1 MTTLQLDAALYDLM
15 VDWSK
20 RLENELPFF
29 QYYLRKI
36 NTSSI
41 LDVACGSGRHSIEFA
56 KIGYQITG
64 IDVNPHMIELARMQ
78 LVHQRLE
85 ETNIR
90 FLPVSFEEM
99 INNVSIV
106 PGPFHIITCIGNSI
120 SLLASNNS
128 LHKLILA
135 FYNRLL
141 PNGQLIIQIAN
152 YGSRRKLRHW
162 AGPMVYR
169 SDSFGNLFYFIKFFD
184 KIDESRL
191 KMTIVVIHSS
201 DGSGW
206 KTTIAETPIHIFD
219 VEDLTNA
226 LHAAGF
232 VEWQIFGN
240 YQRVHFEPDRSQD
253 IIIVA
258 KKIVGNDL

>member
-1 MTTLQLDAALYDLM
+1 MRTFQLDAALYDLM

-29 QYYLRKI
+29 QYYFRKI

-64 IDVNPHMIELARMQ
+64 IDVDPHMIELARRQ

-128 LHKLILA
+128 LQNSRQNA
-135 FYNRLL
+135 PDFNR
-141 PNGQLIIQIAN
+141 G
-152 YGSRRKLRHW
+152 
-162 AGPMVYR
+162 M
-169 SDSFGNLFYFIKFFD
+169 
-184 KIDESRL
+184 
-191 KMTIVVIHSS
+191 
-201 DGSGW
+201 
-206 KTTIAETPIHIFD
+206 
-219 VEDLTNA
+219 NA
-226 LHAAGF
+226 
-232 VEWQIFGN
+232 VM
-240 YQRVHFEPDRSQD
+240 
-253 IIIVA
+253 
-258 KKIVGNDL
+258 